1 MVSYSLWDDLHSKP
15 AERGRLGKPQA
26 FPTTTTHRVQRI
38 LQLRSELQGLMCLL
52 ANRIQYSTLSHPFS
66 PGTSHTMEFQKC
78 LITLFN
84 FKSVFINLFHSFI
97 YFHRQFV
104 IALSKPLTNFFL
116 IAVLVQQ
123 FSLTMRWSLLNLS
136 MPALPPRSCVIIVI
150 NSPSQDTFSV
160 GRQRKPR
167 LPMIFMSCM

>member
-1 MVSYSLWDDLHSKP
+1 
-15 AERGRLGKPQA
+15 
-26 FPTTTTHRVQRI
+26 
-38 LQLRSELQGLMCLL
+38 MCLL
-52 ANRIQYSTLSHPFS
+52 ANRIQYSTLSPPFS
-66 PGTSHTMEFQKC
+66 PGTSHAVEFQKC

-123 FSLTMRWSLLNLS
+123 FSLTMRWSPLNLS
-136 MPALPPRSCVIIVI
+136 MPAPPPRSCVVRVI
-150 NSPSQDTFSV
+150 NSSSQHTFSV
-160 GRQRKPR
+160 GRQRKLR
-167 LPMIFMSCM
+167 LPSDLYELYVKVMSIIGAVFLSKQGFYKNCGLLYIWKRWSTLNHTYQFLNNSR